1 MSMAAYSLLLIAAL
15 TSCGVRGDAPNIIQI
30 MMDDLGFSDIEY
42 NGGSV
47 PTPNLNQL
55 STDGIKI
62 NYHFANTICSASRSS
77 LLTGRYAWRT
87 GATNIIYQQTT
98 QHTSTELP
106 FISSVL
112 KESTSQYDTALFGM
126 HTI

>member
-1 MSMAAYSLLLIAAL
+1 M
-15 TSCGVRGDAPNIIQI
+15 TSFLFLFVIMLFLSRVNATSPNIVLI
-30 MMDDLGFSDIEY
+30 MMDDLGFGDIEY
-42 NGGSV
+42 NGGIF
-47 PTPNLNQL
+47 PTPNLNKFA
-55 STDGIKI
+55 SDGIQI

-106 FISSVL
+106 FISNVL
-112 KESTSQYDTALFGM
+112 KDSTSKYNTALFG
-126 HTI
+126 I